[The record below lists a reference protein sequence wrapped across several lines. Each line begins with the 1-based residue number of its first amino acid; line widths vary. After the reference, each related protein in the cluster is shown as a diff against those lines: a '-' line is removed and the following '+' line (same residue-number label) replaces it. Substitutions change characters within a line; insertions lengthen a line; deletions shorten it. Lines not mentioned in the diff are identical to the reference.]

1 MCGILL
7 TPGGK
12 LGISPPL
19 PMLTFTAFTV
29 LSATLLG
36 CVWWVSRDDQGVS

>member
-1 MCGILL
+1 MLL
-7 TPGGK
+7 TPRRK
-12 LGISPPL
+12 LGIPPPL
-19 PMLTFTAFTV
+19 LMLTFSAFTV